1 MEVLGLRPG
10 DDFKH
15 AFHVDRFGAAGIE
28 NPVLPDGLV
37 ERRQVVLAVQLEENV
52 IVEIHEDQ
60 RHRPPLVA
68 DAAIFQLE
76 LMRCGKDTGN
86 PVHGVQPPGQID
98 VLGDIG
104 QGFLLGHHRQQTG
117 IGAFP
122 LAVDGEQHL
131 GKAHHRI
138 EHRMIEIQVDPGGTD
153 TVNFLPYHLGD
164 FLGHAL
170 VVPTARTAEIPLRMI
185 AAKTGHA

>member
-1 MEVLGLRPG
+1 MEARGLRPG
-10 DDFKH
+10 DDFEH
-15 AFHVDRFGAAGIE
+15 AFHIDRFGAAGIQ
-28 NPVLPDGLV
+28 NAVFPDGLV
-37 ERRQVVLAVQLEENV
+37 ERRQVVLAVQLQENV

-68 DAAIFQLE
+68 NTAIVQLE
-76 LMRCGKDTGN
+76 FVRRGKDAGN

-104 QGFLLGHHRQQTG
+104 QGFLLGHHRQQTV

-122 LAVDGEQHL
+122 LAMDGQQHL
-131 GKAHHRI
+131 GEADHRI
-138 EHRMIEIQVDPGGTD
+138 EHRMIEIQVDPGGPD
-153 TVNFLPYHLGD
+153 PVDFLPYHLGD

-170 VVPTARTAEIPLRMI
+170 VVPTAGAAEIPLRMI